1 MSNTN
6 HQLITELRVI
16 LTRQRY
22 SPVVAGNYCAY
33 AREFVDYLARRGIE
47 ITDVTEAQVAQYLR
61 HAIALFRKRHGRA
74 AGPRWHSIPRSG
86 IHAPLRL
93 AQGQWPPAL
102 RITCVADAVRFTICD
117 EYESWLREERGLAR
131 PSIVALLWEARH
143 FLAWQLGR
151 CGAESLMELNGDD
164 IDLYMDLRAPKLT
177 RKSLKDVAERLRSL
191 LRYLHR
197 TGRTAIDL
205 SPHVIAPL
213 LYAYEGIPSIIER
226 GQIAAVLE
234 SARKDTTPVGLR
246 DHAILQLLATY
257 GLRSSEVRNLR
268 LDDIDWRA
276 DSIRV
281 RHTKT
286 RACSFLPLMEPV
298 GEAVLAYL
306 RSGRP
311 ETDAREIFIRTRGPI
326 ESSKYWPVRYGG
338 GSAMPASSRPAR
350 AGRTSSAMPARS
362 RCCARRCRRR
372 SLATCSVTVQ
382 QKRRHPTS
390 SSPPRICGLS
400 HSTCRGRRCCH
411 DDMARPRTAVHR
423 TLSGGPWPAQSEQP
437 RLLQAG
443 AS

>member
-1 MSNTN
+1 MS
-6 HQLITELRVI
+6 
-16 LTRQRY
+16 
-22 SPVVAGNYCAY
+22 
-33 AREFVDYLARRGIE
+33 
-47 ITDVTEAQVAQYLR
+47 EAQVAQYLR
-61 HAIALFRKRHGRA
+61 YAIGLFRKRRGRPP
-74 AGPRWHSIPRSG
+74 GPYWHSIPRSG
-86 IHAPLRL
+86 IHALLRL
-93 AQGQWPPAL
+93 AQGQWPPVPK
-102 RITCVADAVRFTICD
+102 ITCAADAVRFTICD
-117 EYESWLREERGLAR
+117 EYETWLREERGLVR

-151 CGAESLMELNGDD
+151 CGAESLMELNVGD
-164 IDLYMDLRAPKLT
+164 IDRYMDLRASKLT
-177 RKSLKDVAERLRSL
+177 RKSLKDVAGSLRSL

-213 LYAYEGIPSIIER
+213 LYAYEGVPSILER

-276 DSIRV
+276 ESIRV

-311 ETDAREIFIRTRGPI
+311 ETDAREIFIRTRAPYRKLGMLASAVRRRLRDAGVKPPGKSGPHI
-326 ESSKYWPVRYGG
+326 FRH
-338 GSAMPASSRPAR
+338 AR
-350 AGRTSSAMPARS
+350 AVEMLRAAVPQKIIGDLLGHRSSEATAPYLK
-362 RCCARRCRRR
+362 
-372 SLATCSVTVQ
+372 LATEDLRAIALDV
-382 QKRRHPTS
+382 P
-390 SSPPRICGLS
+390 G
-400 HSTCRGRRCCH
+400 
-411 DDMARPRTAVHR
+411 
-423 TLSGGPWPAQSEQP
+423 SEV
-437 RLLQAG
+437 R
-443 AS
+443 S

>member
-6 HQLITELRVI
+6 HQLIAELRVV

-33 AREFVDYLARRGIE
+33 AREFVDYLARRGIG

-61 HAIALFRKRHGRA
+61 HAIALFRKRHGRV
-74 AGPRWHSIPRSG
+74 AGLRWYSIPRSG
-86 IHAPLRL
+86 IHALLRL
-93 AQGQWPPAL
+93 AQGQWPPAP
-102 RITCVADAVRFTICD
+102 RVTCDADAVRFTICD
-117 EYESWLREERGLAR
+117 EYESWLREERGLVR

-151 CGAESLMELNGDD
+151 CGAGSPMDLNVGD
-164 IDLYMDLRAPKLT
+164 IDHYMDLRAPKLT

-191 LRYLHR
+191 LRHLHR

-213 LYAYEGIPSIIER
+213 LYAYEGVPSILER
-226 GQIAAVLE
+226 HQIAAVLE
-234 SARKDTTPVGLR
+234 SARKDTTPAGLR

-306 RSGRP
+306 RAGRP
-311 ETDAREIFIRTRGPI
+311 ETDAREIFIRTRAPYRKLGMLANAVRRRLRDAGVEPPGKSGPHI
-326 ESSKYWPVRYGG
+326 FRH
-338 GSAMPASSRPAR
+338 AR
-350 AGRTSSAMPARS
+350 AVEMLRASVLQKVIGDLLGHRS
-362 RCCARRCRRR
+362 TEATAPYLK
-372 SLATCSVTVQ
+372 LATEDLRAIALDVPGSEV
-382 QKRRHPTS
+382 
-390 SSPPRICGLS
+390 LS
-400 HSTCRGRRCCH
+400 
-411 DDMARPRTAVHR
+411 
-423 TLSGGPWPAQSEQP
+423 
-437 RLLQAG
+437 
-443 AS
+443 

>member
-1 MSNTN
+1 MSNTDRE
-6 HQLITELRVI
+6 LIAELRVI
-16 LTRQRY
+16 LTRQQY
-22 SPVVAGNYCAY
+22 SPVVVGNYCAY
-33 AREFVDYLARRGIE
+33 ARGFLDHLARRNILVA
-47 ITDVTEAQVAQYLR
+47 DVSEAQVAQYLR
-61 HAIALFRKRHGRA
+61 YAIGLFRKRRGRPP
-74 AGPRWHSIPRSG
+74 GPYWHSIPRSG
-86 IHAPLRL
+86 IHALLRL
-93 AQGQWPPAL
+93 AQGQWPPVPK
-102 RITCVADAVRFTICD
+102 ITCAADAVRFTICD
-117 EYESWLREERGLAR
+117 EYETWLREERGLVR

-151 CGAESLMELNGDD
+151 CGAESLMELNVGD
-164 IDLYMDLRAPKLT
+164 IDRYMDLRASKLT

-213 LYAYEGIPSIIER
+213 LYAYEGVPSILER

-276 DSIRV
+276 ESIRV

-311 ETDAREIFIRTRGPI
+311 ETDAREIFIRTRAPYRKLGMLASAVRRRLRDAGVKPPGKSGPHI
-326 ESSKYWPVRYGG
+326 FRH
-338 GSAMPASSRPAR
+338 AR
-350 AGRTSSAMPARS
+350 AVEMLRAAVPQKIIGDLLGHRSSEATAPYLK
-362 RCCARRCRRR
+362 
-372 SLATCSVTVQ
+372 LATEDLRAIALDV
-382 QKRRHPTS
+382 P
-390 SSPPRICGLS
+390 G
-400 HSTCRGRRCCH
+400 
-411 DDMARPRTAVHR
+411 
-423 TLSGGPWPAQSEQP
+423 SEV
-437 RLLQAG
+437 R
-443 AS
+443 S

>member
-1 MSNTN
+1 MSNTDRE
-6 HQLITELRVI
+6 LIAELRVV
-16 LTRQRY
+16 LTRQQY
-22 SPVVAGNYCAY
+22 SPVVVGNYCAY
-33 AREFVDYLARRGIE
+33 ARGFLDHLARRNILVA
-47 ITDVTEAQVAQYLR
+47 DVSEAQVAQYLR
-61 HAIALFRKRHGRA
+61 YAIGLFRKRRGRPP
-74 AGPRWHSIPRSG
+74 GPYWHSIPRSG
-86 IHAPLRL
+86 IHALLRL
-93 AQGQWPPAL
+93 AQGQWPPVPK
-102 RITCVADAVRFTICD
+102 ITCAADAVRFTICD
-117 EYESWLREERGLAR
+117 EYETWLREERGLVR

-151 CGAESLMELNGDD
+151 CGAESLMELNVGD
-164 IDLYMDLRAPKLT
+164 IDRYMDLRASKLT

-213 LYAYEGIPSIIER
+213 LYAYEGVPSILER

-276 DSIRV
+276 ELIRA

-311 ETDAREIFIRTRGPI
+311 ETDAREIFIRTRAPYRKLGMLASAVRRRLRDAGVKPPGKSGPHI
-326 ESSKYWPVRYGG
+326 FRH
-338 GSAMPASSRPAR
+338 AR
-350 AGRTSSAMPARS
+350 AVEMLRAAVPQKIIGDLLGHRSSEATAPYLK
-362 RCCARRCRRR
+362 
-372 SLATCSVTVQ
+372 LATEDLRAIALDV
-382 QKRRHPTS
+382 P
-390 SSPPRICGLS
+390 G
-400 HSTCRGRRCCH
+400 
-411 DDMARPRTAVHR
+411 
-423 TLSGGPWPAQSEQP
+423 SEV
-437 RLLQAG
+437 R
-443 AS
+443 S

>member
-1 MSNTN
+1 MSNTDRE
-6 HQLITELRVI
+6 LIAELRVV
-16 LTRQRY
+16 LTRQQY
-22 SPVVAGNYCAY
+22 SPVVVGNYCAY
-33 AREFVDYLARRGIE
+33 ARGFLDHLARRNILVA
-47 ITDVTEAQVAQYLR
+47 DVSEAQVAQYLR
-61 HAIALFRKRHGRA
+61 YAIGLFRKRRGRPP
-74 AGPRWHSIPRSG
+74 GPYWHSIPRSG
-86 IHAPLRL
+86 IHALLRL
-93 AQGQWPPAL
+93 AQGQWPPVPK
-102 RITCVADAVRFTICD
+102 ITCAADAVRFTICD
-117 EYESWLREERGLAR
+117 EYETWLREERGLVR

-151 CGAESLMELNGDD
+151 CGAESLMELNVGD
-164 IDLYMDLRAPKLT
+164 IDRYMDLRASKLT

-213 LYAYEGIPSIIER
+213 LYAYEGVPSILER

-276 DSIRV
+276 ESIRV

-311 ETDAREIFIRTRGPI
+311 ETDAREIFIRTRAPYRKLGMLASAVRRRLRDAGVKPPGKSGPHI
-326 ESSKYWPVRYGG
+326 FRH
-338 GSAMPASSRPAR
+338 AR
-350 AGRTSSAMPARS
+350 AVEMLRAAVPQKIIGDLLGHRSSEATAPYLK
-362 RCCARRCRRR
+362 
-372 SLATCSVTVQ
+372 LATEDLRAIALDV
-382 QKRRHPTS
+382 P
-390 SSPPRICGLS
+390 G
-400 HSTCRGRRCCH
+400 
-411 DDMARPRTAVHR
+411 
-423 TLSGGPWPAQSEQP
+423 SEV
-437 RLLQAG
+437 R
-443 AS
+443 S